1 MEVGIGIIGCGFLL
15 ATIIVTWLNRGAITA
30 LEDEQVRLRAQLR
43 KLTALLEERTAAQ
56 PEHTEPAAA
65 AAEAAP
71 AQAAAEPM
79 FRLPDAHPA
88 FVNPT
93 AEEAASA
100 PAAPQHDHQ
109 TVSFEQQFGLR
120 LPIWAGGFALILTGF
135 FLVKY
140 SIEMGWLS
148 PGVRVVLGLLFGGGL
163 LGAARWVRQRGI
175 ASGQRIAQAL
185 SGAGIADLYIC
196 IYAACMLYDLVP
208 AWLGFGGMALVTAGA
223 VFLAMEQGPPIALL
237 GLLGGFFTPALI
249 STGHPSAP
257 LLFSYLYLLLA
268 GFIFVI
274 RQRDWWLLAIP
285 TILGA
290 FLWVVVWLFAGMFAP
305 GDSLWVGLFLIA
317 SCATVVA
324 ANHRETAEQAEHAP
338 VLAFGKRALTLQ
350 YGTMGGALVLLSLL
364 TGEAAFTNLEWGL
377 FGLLSV
383 GGIALAFF
391 NQALYGLV
399 PWLALVANGLLLLIW
414 RTDDTGH
421 YALVLTLFAALF
433 AGSGYAL
440 QARSARPLLWS
451 GLLTA
456 SGLGYYLIAYFKLR
470 HAPELAGTPLLWGG
484 LALALAAGAVE
495 LLRRLTQ
502 QIPAGHAQRAP
513 VLSLYAATA
522 TGFIAIALTIELQR
536 EFLSVAFALQMLS
549 LAALAQ
555 RFALPAL
562 RWLTGVMGVCF
573 GALLVPQILLI
584 VQLTAYSLVEAKL
597 GLQASVPLVQWPLFQ
612 LGAPALCFAIGS
624 LLLRQGRDDRLVR
637 AMEISAIILI
647 GVMGYYLSRHAFHP
661 NDDILFVKAG
671 FGERGFITTALFLYG
686 LGCVTLGRRLGRGSI
701 GTSGLVLM
709 GMAAFRVLY
718 FDCLRYNPLWAEQD
732 VGSWPI
738 LNRLWLPYTLPVV
751 WGGLL
756 LRLLPDEERFVR
768 LRPVLKS
775 VMLGLVFISVT
786 LQVRQLYHGQFLRT
800 GLTSNAEIYTYS
812 AAWLVLG
819 LALLGLGTVR
829 RAKLLRV
836 ASLIV
841 MLLTVGKVFLYDA
854 SALEGLY
861 RVFSFLGLGLSLLGL
876 SWFYAR
882 FVFRTPQAAP

>member
-1 MEVGIGIIGCGFLL
+1 MEVGIGLIGGGFLL

-43 KLTALLEERTAAQ
+43 KLTAIIEERATATDA
-56 PEHTEPAAA
+56 PRAEANAPAAA
-65 AAEAAP
+65 APVVEPALRLSDEDIAP
-71 AQAAAEPM
+71 VMQTTAQEEP
-79 FRLPDAHPA
+79 
-88 FVNPT
+88 
-93 AEEAASA
+93 A
-100 PAAPQHDHQ
+100 PAAARHDERA
-109 TVSFEQQFGLR
+109 VSFEQQFGLR

-148 PGVRVVLGLLFGGGL
+148 PGVRVVLGLIFGGGL

-185 SGAGIADLYIC
+185 AGAGIADLYIC

-237 GLLGGFFTPALI
+237 GLMGGFFTPALV

-257 LLFSYLYLLLA
+257 LLFAYLYLLLA

-285 TILGA
+285 TVLGA
-290 FLWVVVWLFAGMFAP
+290 FLWAAIWLFGGMFAP

-324 ANHRETAEQAEHAP
+324 ANHREVAEQAAHEP

-364 TGEAAFTNLEWGL
+364 TGEAAFTDLEWGL

-399 PWLALVANGLLLLIW
+399 PWLALVANSFLLLVW
-414 RTDDTGH
+414 HTDDAGR
-421 YALVLTLFAALF
+421 YGLTLALFAALF

-440 QARSARPLLWS
+440 QARSDRPLLWS

-456 SGLGYYLIAYFKLR
+456 SGLGYFLIAYFKLR
-470 HAPELAGTPLLWGG
+470 HAPALVEVPLLWGG

-495 LLRRLTQ
+495 LLRRLTL
-502 QIPAGHAQRAP
+502 QIPSGHAQRAG

-536 EFLSVAFALQMLS
+536 EFLSVAFSLQMLA

-562 RWLTGVMGVCF
+562 RWLTGVMGLCF
-573 GALLVPQILLI
+573 GALLVPQILLL

-597 GLQASVPLVQWPLFQ
+597 ALQASVPLVQWPLFQ

-637 AMEISAIILI
+637 SMEVSAIILI

-661 NDDILFVKAG
+661 NDNILFVKAG

-686 LGCVTLGRRLGRGSI
+686 LGCVALGRRLGRGSI

-738 LNRLWLPYTLPVV
+738 FNRLWLPYTLPVV
-751 WGGLL
+751 WLGLL
-756 LRLLPDEERFVR
+756 LRLLPAEERFAR
-768 LRPVLKS
+768 LRPALKGA
-775 VMLGLVFISVT
+775 MLGLLFVSVT
-786 LQVRQLYHGQFLRT
+786 LQVRQLYHGQFLQQ
-800 GLTSNAEIYTYS
+800 GVTSNAEIYTYS
-812 AAWLVLG
+812 AGWLVLG
-819 LALLGLGTVR
+819 LALLGFGTVR
-829 RAKLLRV
+829 REKLLRV

-882 FVFRTPQAAP
+882 FVFGSQKERA

>member
-1 MEVGIGIIGCGFLL
+1 MEVGIGLIGGGFLL
-15 ATIIVTWLNRGAITA
+15 ATIIVTWLNRGAIIA
-30 LEDEQVRLRAQLR
+30 LEDEQVRLRTQLR
-43 KLTALLEERTAAQ
+43 KLTALLHDQAAAGTTRAEQSADLAATAAPVAESAPQ
-56 PEHTEPAAA
+56 LVEAETVSGWSA
-65 AAEAAP
+65 AAEAEATP
-71 AQAAAEPM
+71 AAARGDE
-79 FRLPDAHPA
+79 R
-88 FVNPT
+88 
-93 AEEAASA
+93 S
-100 PAAPQHDHQ
+100 
-109 TVSFEQQFGLR
+109 VSFEQQFGLR

-148 PGVRVVLGLLFGGGL
+148 PGVRVVLGLVFGGGL
-163 LGAARWVRQRGI
+163 LGAAHWVRQRGI

-185 SGAGIADLYIC
+185 AGAGIADLYIC
-196 IYAACMLYDLVP
+196 LYAACMLYDLVP

-223 VFLAMEQGPPIALL
+223 VFLALEQGPPIALL
-237 GLLGGFFTPALI
+237 GLLGGFFTPALVN
-249 STGHPSAP
+249 TGHPSAP

-285 TILGA
+285 TVLGA
-290 FLWVVVWLFAGMFAP
+290 FLWAAVWLFAGLYAP
-305 GDSLWVGLFLIA
+305 GDSLWVGLFLLA

-324 ANHRETAEQAEHAP
+324 ANHRAVAEQADHAS

-364 TGEAAFTNLEWGL
+364 TGKAAFTDLEWGL

-399 PWLALVANGLLLLIW
+399 PWLALVANGLLLLVW
-414 RTDDTGH
+414 QTDDVGR
-421 YALVLTLFAALF
+421 YGLTLALFAALF

-440 QARSARPLLWS
+440 QARSDRPLLWA

-456 SGLGYYLIAYFKLR
+456 SGLGYFLIAYFKLR
-470 HAPELAGTPLLWGG
+470 YAPELAGVPLLWGG

-502 QIPAGHAQRAP
+502 QIPSGHAQRVG

-536 EFLSVAFALQMLS
+536 EFLSVAFALQMLA

-555 RFALPAL
+555 RFGLPAL
-562 RWLTGVMGVCF
+562 RWLAGVMGLCF
-573 GALLVPQILLI
+573 GALLVPQILLL

-597 GLQASVPLVQWPLFQ
+597 ALQASVPLVQWPLFQ
-612 LGAPALCFAIGS
+612 LGAPALCFALGS

-637 AMEISAIILI
+637 AMEITAIILI

-661 NDDILFVKAG
+661 NDNILFVKAG

-686 LGCVTLGRRLGRGSI
+686 LGCVALGRRWGRGSI

-709 GMAAFRVLY
+709 GMATFRVLY
-718 FDCLRYNPLWAEQD
+718 FDCLRYNPLWAAQD

-738 LNRLWLPYTLPVV
+738 FNRLWLPYTLPVV
-751 WGGLL
+751 WLGLL
-756 LRLLPDEERFVR
+756 LRLLPAEVRFAR
-768 LRPVLKS
+768 LRPVLKGS
-775 VMLGLVFISVT
+775 MLALVFISVT
-786 LQVRQLYHGQFLRT
+786 LQVRQLYHGVFLHN
-800 GLTSNAEIYTYS
+800 GITSNAEIYTYS

-882 FVFRTPQAAP
+882 FVFGNQKETA